1 MKKIILVSLVLIGG
15 LLSDMN
21 FAQENNSIQFNG
33 GIMFARRS
41 SDGASF
47 SMQYNYLLSS
57 KINLYFSAGYSFW
70 DKFNVTYREELNPPQ
85 RQEYFKTY
93 NEDNHSLIPLIIG
106 AKYNFHSNKFFTS
119 FIIFEAGY
127 SHLSYNSYNNIQIKN
142 LTTGEVIAY
151 DVDLNSKKENSYN
164 LFNIGIGS
172 GLSHSLSQSLDVI
185 LSFKINS
192 NFNGNEIGF
201 LSTKG
206 TYSAWQLGLNVK
218 I

>member
-1 MKKIILVSLVLIGG
+1 MKKIILVSLVLIFG
-15 LLSDMN
+15 LLSDIN
-21 FAQENNSIQFNG
+21 FAQGNNSIQFNG

-47 SMQYNYLLSS
+47 SMQYNYMLSS

-70 DKFNVTYREELNPPQ
+70 DKFYVTYREELNPPQ
-85 RQEYFKTY
+85 RQEYFRTY
-93 NEDNHSLIPLIIG
+93 NEDNHSLAHSNIG

-119 FIIFEAGY
+119 FLIFEVGY
-127 SHLSYNSYNNIQIKN
+127 SHLSFDSYGNVRVVNPI
-142 LTTGEVIAY
+142 TGEVTSY
-151 DVDLNSKKENSYN
+151 DVDLNSRKEISYN
-164 LFNIGIGS
+164 LFNIGIGT
-172 GLSHSLSQSLDVI
+172 GLSHSLTQSLDVI

-192 NFNGNEIGF
+192 NFNGDEIGF

-206 TYSAWQLGLNVK
+206 TYSAWQIGLNVK